1 MEEKLAD
8 KECCFCKGSSTTIC
22 FKCMNYYCDSCFN
35 ICHKDEKIKNHE
47 KEKIDE
53 LINIEVR
60 CSLHELVPMNLFCL
74 DDKGNLKYY
83 L

>member
-47 KEKIDE
+47 KEK
-53 LINIEVR
+53 
-60 CSLHELVPMNLFCL
+60 
-74 DDKGNLKYY
+74 
-83 L
+83 